1 VNRAREP
8 AFDASNTIEHYNKD
22 VGLQLGMWF
31 ELMDDEVLTYPAL
44 AYFADMNLATPVLL
58 PDGYKPET
66 GSS

>member
-1 VNRAREP
+1 
-8 AFDASNTIEHYNKD
+8 
-22 VGLQLGMWF
+22 MWF